1 MAVLLILHICSYYL
15 LLCQDRR
22 GARHWP
28 HFFHKFLTA
37 FWGWIEAV
45 RGCSQVSG
53 LLSLMDTSAHCLH
66 FATTFYLLVVDSSLM
81 DESLQ
86 ICKDRI
92 KWNSK
97 FYEYHHNKGLKSQKL
112 SFSRKVKSIEYPLF
126 DLIPVLV
133 SHPYH
138 KKLVRKRDPIK
149 SCF

>member
-1 MAVLLILHICSYYL
+1 MAVLLILHICCYY
-15 LLCQDRR
+15 
-22 GARHWP
+22 
-28 HFFHKFLTA
+28 FFKTEGGLDTGLISFTSSWQPFEDGLR
-37 FWGWIEAV
+37 EAV

-92 KWNSK
+92 KSNSK
-97 FYEYHHNKGLKSQKL
+97 FYNYHHNKGLKSQKL